1 MQIGNP
7 WRAILLVKFRG
18 QTRSPPSSAIDRF
31 QAQFLEIEVDRFDLI
46 IDFVRTGGAVM
57 STVQTDIPSAVIDI
71 LAHMGPCTMDQLV
84 ELLPAHGWSEVFS
97 AVDDM
102 SRDGR
107 LMLRRSSN
115 SSSEYQVSLSD
126 SCQADRPDRTRP
138 DPVQFCVGCGYLCDK
153 IDPEVAQA
161 PWIEARRYLKKY
173 SLTWIELDRTDDMC
187 PACARVVA
195 CGRRRVPSRAQA
207 TAAR

>member
-1 MQIGNP
+1 
-7 WRAILLVKFRG
+7 
-18 QTRSPPSSAIDRF
+18 
-31 QAQFLEIEVDRFDLI
+31 
-46 IDFVRTGGAVM
+46 M
-57 STVQTDIPSAVIDI
+57 STAQTSIHEAVIDV
-71 LAHMGPCTMDQLV
+71 LAHMGPCMMDEV
-84 ELLPAHGWSEVFS
+84 VRSLPAHGWSEVFS

-107 LMLRRSSN
+107 LVLRRSSN

-126 SCQADRPDRTRP
+126 SCQADRSERTRP

-153 IDPEVAQA
+153 IDPEVGQT
-161 PWIEARRYLKKY
+161 PWVEARRYLKKY

-187 PACARVVA
+187 PACARVLA
-195 CGRRRVPSRAQA
+195 CGRRRVPSRAPA